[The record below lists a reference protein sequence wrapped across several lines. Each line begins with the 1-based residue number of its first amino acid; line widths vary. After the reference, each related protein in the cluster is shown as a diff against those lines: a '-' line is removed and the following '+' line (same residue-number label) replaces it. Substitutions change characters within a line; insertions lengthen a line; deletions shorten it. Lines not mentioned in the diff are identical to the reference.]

1 MRPFVLKSNMI
12 ALIFPF
18 VLAGYTKCTL
28 WTPMI
33 RGKISFIVEISF
45 NNVPVPFL
53 HSMNLDDDGY
63 LVAA

>member
-1 MRPFVLKSNMI
+1 MCPFVLKSNMI

-18 VLAGYTKCTL
+18 VLAVYTKCTK

-33 RGKISFIVEISF
+33 RGKISF
-45 NNVPVPFL
+45 NNALVPFL
-53 HSMNLDDDGY
+53 PFPHSMDRDDDGY